1 MKTIDKKQHLKLYDI
16 LFFDIETNAIDH
28 WPTLGGLK
36 DLHCLSIMENRTG
49 IIKSFNSVDD
59 NIQEGVDMLNKA
71 TNICGHNSIGF
82 DAPALR
88 KLGYEITSKVIDTK
102 VMSSCIYPDIMSDDC
117 KLSEERLPKQFR
129 GRHSLKAWG
138 YRLGVLKDEHGDT
151 EDWSQWSQEMQDYC
165 EQDVRVTA
173 ALFDHLINKKPSS
186 TMLHL
191 EHDFAEIIAKQESNG
206 WPFDIVKAE
215 ILTEKL
221 MAERAD
227 LQSKL
232 QDAFEPEVVTTK
244 TPKGWKVS
252 VKGKTITAATKKDL
266 KEILKSKGH
275 KQSLADKAIKMDNK
289 TKKIPF
295 NPNSRDQ
302 IAERLMAAGWKPQS
316 FDGKRPKIDEAVLRS
331 VGTPQADMLL
341 DYLLLTKRLGQIAEG
356 SNAWLKLVKDERIH
370 GQINTNGAISGR
382 CTHNRPNIAQV
393 PASRAKYGKECR
405 ELFTAPEG
413 KVLVGVDASGL
424 ELRCLAH
431 YLAQWDKGHYAD
443 EILRGDIHSA
453 NQMAAGLPTRD
464 HAKTFIYAFLY
475 GAGDA
480 KIGSIVG
487 GSRKEGKRLKQ
498 SFMDKIPA
506 IKRLTK
512 AIEISLEKR
521 PYLTGLDGRHLPCRS
536 PHSALNLLL
545 QSAGAVI
552 MKKALV
558 LFSQRA
564 EAPYEMH
571 GNIHDEVQFSC
582 LPEHGDLLGEIFVNC
597 IEIAGRQLNFRCK
610 LDGEYHLGDNWSE
623 TH

>member
-1 MKTIDKKQHLKLYDI
+1 MMKDNPKQQLKRHNI

-36 DLHCLSIMENRTG
+36 DLHCISIMDHRSG
-49 IIKSFNSVDD
+49 VMKSFNSQED
-59 NIQEGVDMLNKA
+59 NIQEGIDMLNNA
-71 TNICGHNSIGF
+71 AYICGHNAIGF

-88 KLGYEITSKVIDTK
+88 KLGYTLDAKVLDTK
-102 VMSSCIYPDIMSDDC
+102 VMSSCIYPDLMSDDC
-117 KLSEERLPKQFR
+117 KLPETRLPVQFR

-138 YRLGVLKDEHGDT
+138 YRLGVHKGEHGDT
-151 EDWSQWSQEMQDYC
+151 EDWTMWSQEMQDYC
-165 EQDVRVTA
+165 EQDVKVTA
-173 ALFDHLINKKPSS
+173 SLFDYLLNQKPSS
-186 TMLHL
+186 DMLHL
-191 EHDFAEIIAKQESNG
+191 EHDFAEIISKQEDNG
-206 WPFDIVKAE
+206 WPFDIIKAE
-215 ILTEKL
+215 LLTEKL

-227 LQSKL
+227 LQAKL
-232 QDAFEPEVVTTK
+232 QDTFTPQVIETK
-244 TPKGWKVS
+244 TPKGWRVE
-252 VKGKTITAATKKDL
+252 VDGKTFEAATKTALKAQL
-266 KEILKSKGH
+266 KEVKLKQKF
-275 KQSLADKAIKMDNK
+275 ADSAVKMDNK
-289 TKKIPF
+289 TKSIPF

-302 IAERLMAAGWKPQS
+302 IAERLMEAGWKPEKY
-316 FDGKRPKIDEAVLRS
+316 DGKRPKIDEAVLRGI
-331 VGTPQADMLL
+331 GTPEADMLL
-341 DYLLLTKRLGQIAEG
+341 QYLLLTKRLGQIAEG
-356 SNAWLKLVKDERIH
+356 NNAWLKLLKGERIH

-393 PASRAKYGKECR
+393 PASRAPYGKECR

-431 YLAQWDKGHYAD
+431 YLAQWDKGHYAN
-443 EILRGDIHSA
+443 EILSGDIHSA

-487 GSRKEGKRLKQ
+487 GSRKEGRRLKQ
-498 SFMDKIPA
+498 SFMNKIPA
-506 IKRLTK
+506 IKKLST
-512 AIEISLEKR
+512 AIESSLEKR
-521 PYLTGLDGRHLPCRS
+521 PYLTGLDGRKLPCRS

-558 LFSQRA
+558 LFAERA

-571 GNIHDEVQFSC
+571 GNIHDEVQLSC
-582 LPEHGDLLGEIFVNC
+582 LPEHGDLLGETFVEC
-597 IEIAGRQLNFRCK
+597 IALAGKKLKFRCK
-610 LDGEYHLGDNWSE
+610 LDGEYHLGDTWAE